1 MIPRHSL
8 PVLAAL
14 MVCCVPTLVS
24 AAGETAFS
32 VERGN
37 LYRFDV
43 RDHSS
48 VVVGETGVPN
58 LVLAH
63 LLLAEDGFLYG
74 LCQCA
79 PPWDWTLYRVDPAS
93 GAATAVAPLEGLTSP
108 VGMSSDG
115 AGGLRVVTFDRR
127 LLSYDRT
134 TGEVTGELALTLQGD
149 SIARAAGRG
158 DEIDVLTFHG
168 SSFHPWVERIDL
180 GTGVGQVIY
189 EMPASTPGMASPQ
202 YPELDGR
209 GGLWVYDWTG
219 EIILGLSC
227 YQLWRLDLAGG
238 GAEAVWDGCVFVPAD
253 PALTSFAFAPRGEAE
268 IPTLGTAALALLA
281 LLLAAAAWRALAAR

>member
-48 VVVGETGVPN
+48 VVIGETGVPN

-108 VGMSSDG
+108 VGMASDG

-127 LLSYDRT
+127 LLSYDRA
-134 TGEVTGELALTLQGD
+134 TGEQTGELALTLQGD

-158 DEIDVLTFHG
+158 DELDVLTYHG
-168 SSFHPWVERIDL
+168 SSLHPRVERIDL

-189 EMPASTPGMASPQ
+189 EMTASTPGMALPQ

-238 GAEAVWDGCVFVPAD
+238 VAVGV
-253 PALTSFAFAPRGEAE
+253 GEGVGE
-268 IPTLGTAALALLA
+268 GVGVTCTIT
-281 LLLAAAAWRALAAR
+281 